1 MDIIVMIWAMNK
13 TFFFIKTYFS
23 TSKMFS

>member
-13 TFFFIKTYFS
+13 TFFFYKNILFNQQNV
-23 TSKMFS
+23 